1 MGHTEE
7 IHRDLAASPQESHGC
22 ESHES
27 PEGHLRVLISM
38 YQHRHLAAPSYRN
51 VLLRLMKLRLLR
63 PLIDH
68 LLVTVATVQLTALLV
83 LDRMFLVDVFSHD
96 GQLA

>member
-38 YQHRHLAAPSYRN
+38 YQHRHLAAPSYRK
-51 VLLRLMKLRLLR
+51 VLL
-63 PLIDH
+63 
-68 LLVTVATVQLTALLV
+68 
-83 LDRMFLVDVFSHD
+83 
-96 GQLA
+96 